1 MQRDATSRDTK
12 PRSEADSTIF
22 TIHHIVMLTLNEDAS
37 PIGHISLCRQRT
49 LNTQ

>member
-1 MQRDATSRDTK
+1 MQQDATSRDTQ
-12 PRSEADSTIF
+12 PRSEADF
-22 TIHHIVMLTLNEDAS
+22 TIHHIVMLRLDEDAS